1 MTDTMTRPT
10 NEGSCG
16 CGCGD
21 PANAEAGTDGD
32 TGACNC
38 GCGSAAGSAS
48 SASRTVAE
56 EVAHLTELR
65 QSIDRRLSELKS

>member
-10 NEGSCG
+10 DEGSCS

-21 PANAEAGTDGD
+21 PGKAVSGSDTEAGG
-32 TGACNC
+32 CNC
-38 GCGSAAGSAS
+38 GCGTAAAT
-48 SASRTVAE
+48 AATPRTIAE